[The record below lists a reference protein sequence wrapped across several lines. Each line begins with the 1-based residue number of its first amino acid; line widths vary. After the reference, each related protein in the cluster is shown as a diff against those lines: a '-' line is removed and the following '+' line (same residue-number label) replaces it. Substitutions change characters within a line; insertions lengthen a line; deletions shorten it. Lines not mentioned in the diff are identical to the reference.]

1 MFSGLSASRRLRVG
15 TGRAL
20 LLVALAA
27 ATDCGRHQAGLFR
40 DVTRASGVAFRY
52 RSDLVEAKLIATMG
66 GGAALGDY
74 DNDGILDLF
83 LVNSVKN
90 AKAASNEGN
99 CGKLYRGR
107 GDGTFE
113 DVTAASGIRQCE
125 WGVGAWWVDLDND
138 GFLDLYVTNLGS
150 NELWHN
156 NGNGTFSRAPAGRF
170 PDDRRYSIP
179 AAFLDAN
186 RDGLLDV
193 FIGNYV
199 VTSLKEEAMRTMR
212 EQKLPD
218 EYDPPGASF
227 FLQRPDGTF
236 EDATT
241 AAGLANVRGR
251 TIGAVAFD
259 YNGDGITDLYLADDQ
274 SPNYLFRGRGDGTF
288 EDVSAETGTDA
299 PAEGRTAFGRLY
311 RSGMGLAVA
320 DYDGDGWPDLLITNF
335 ANEPN
340 TLYRNVEGT
349 LFEETDARAGLAAP
363 SIPYSKWGCNFFDYD
378 NDGWPDL
385 FVSNGQILPRWLYWF
400 MRFHSK
406 KAANYSIGERTY
418 RQPQHLFHNKG
429 NGTFD
434 RVPQSRMG
442 DLGAIRRAGRG
453 TAVGDLDGDGRLDLV
468 LAPLS
473 DDVMVYRNETP
484 DAGHWIE
491 ILPVCAGCGRTPLH
505 AKVTVGFAGRKATQ
519 EFTIQPSYAS
529 GSYVPLHFGL
539 GQATRLDSLTIVW
552 PEGTVQELP
561 PPAVDRRYH
570 VSRKDGLMEGLAG
583 LK

>member
-1 MFSGLSASRRLRVG
+1 LLRRAAAG
-15 TGRAL
+15 IAFA
-20 LLVALAA
+20 VALPAA
-27 ATDCGRHQAGLFR
+27 LGCRRQETGLFR

-83 LVNSVKN
+83 LVNSVRN
-90 AKAASNEGN
+90 SKAASNKGN

-113 DVTAASGIRQCE
+113 DVTAASGIRQCG

-138 GFLDLYVTNLGS
+138 GFLDLYITNLGS

-199 VTSLKEEAMRTMR
+199 VTSLKEEAMRTMTQ
-212 EQKLPD
+212 QKLPD

-227 FLQRPDGTF
+227 FLQKPDGTF
-236 EDATT
+236 EDATE
-241 AAGLANVRGR
+241 AAGLGKVRGR

-259 YNGDGITDLYLADDQ
+259 YNGDGITDIYLADDQ

-299 PAEGRTAFGRLY
+299 PAEGRTAFGRRY

-320 DYDGDGWPDLLITNF
+320 DYDGDGRPDLFITNF

-340 TLYRNVEGT
+340 TLYRNIEGA
-349 LFEETDARAGLAAP
+349 LFEETGNRAGVAAP
-363 SIPYSKWGCNFFDYD
+363 SIPYSAWGCNFFDYD

-418 RQPQHLFHNKG
+418 RQPQHLFHNRG
-429 NGTFD
+429 DGTFE
-434 RVPQSRMG
+434 RVSQRRMG
-442 DLGAIRRAGRG
+442 DLGAILRAGRG

-473 DDVMVYRNETP
+473 DDVMVFRNETSR
-484 DAGHWIE
+484 AGHWIE

-505 AKVTVGFAGRKATQ
+505 AKVTIGFAGRKATQ

-539 GQATRLDSLTIVW
+539 GSATRIESLSVAW
-552 PEGTVQELP
+552 PEGFVQELP
-561 PPAVDRRYH
+561 PPAVDRRYR
-570 VSRKDGLMEGLAG
+570 VSRKDGVMEGLRG